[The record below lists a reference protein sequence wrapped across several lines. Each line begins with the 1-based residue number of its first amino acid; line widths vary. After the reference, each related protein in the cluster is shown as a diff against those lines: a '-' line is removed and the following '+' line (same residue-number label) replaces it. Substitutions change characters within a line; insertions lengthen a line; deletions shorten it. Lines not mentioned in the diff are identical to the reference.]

1 MPKDL
6 SREQKNNN
14 PENQR
19 PTWQNPSILRLGG
32 NSRTWEPRATSKTR
46 SEFVAENR
54 WVKNYFQCS
63 LHPPPNPTIENFPT
77 TQTAIMKLTKKQKIP
92 PQKKTPPPRAF
103 ALRCTGWGRPNS
115 CTSSSWSQCL
125 SQKGGKWNGSKGIRS
140 PWRWG
145 IPYGATKGFSSKV
158 QVERPQ
164 GRTVWRRISSG
175 WLDDFPGFF
184 VRWCP
189 I

>member
-54 WVKNYFQCS
+54 WVKNSFQCS

-92 PQKKTPPPRAF
+92 PKKKLPLPGLSHSGALAGAVQTPARAAHDHNASVRKVGSETDPKGSGARDVEGFPTVPRKDSHPKSRLKD
-103 ALRCTGWGRPNS
+103 LRGE
-115 CTSSSWSQCL
+115 QY
-125 SQKGGKWNGSKGIRS
+125 GG
-140 PWRWG
+140 
-145 IPYGATKGFSSKV
+145 
-158 QVERPQ
+158 E
-164 GRTVWRRISSG
+164 
-175 WLDDFPGFF
+175 
-184 VRWCP
+184 
-189 I
+189 